1 MKHGLTVLRSEFQEL
16 QSKCADL
23 LLANSAPS
31 DSISDVFAETP
42 PTDFMTTFIRERIE
56 ELLSEKISSTQ
67 PSVFPEN
74 QHHDNIK
81 HFPSDNRAEQRECR
95 ADRSTSPLC
104 SRDPIVPQ
112 EFSKEQTRKTKNIGK
127 LVRALA
133 MCMKLIDGGEQN
145 LRDRDRTIKRYEES
159 LKSMTEKVAVL
170 SKNNRELAENA
181 ECMED
186 KLQQHIDQL
195 VNEKELH
202 MKKIAHLEESCIDMQ
217 ERAENSNSY
226 LTLLKE
232 NLEDYKSRCKALG
245 VELDQHRRLTD
256 ECMAQRNT
264 LTLEGGTQSN
274 LFQKS
279 DDSAKQNLYQ
289 LLSEKDRFIK
299 TLQEKLNE
307 SRSRLQAKDLSK
319 AEEALKTIQLE
330 HSEALSMLKQIKG
343 GFFTRSHENDQL
355 TDARRQIYQAQQE
368 KRFVE
373 EKYAASVGE
382 IDRLKHDMETLSS
395 NMMELKGKFDNGE
408 KQYACMKAL
417 KTKDLEIYR
426 LRSTVKS
433 LQKACASKDST
444 GLSVEMSVESE
455 RKIKSLSDNLEKT
468 SKSLL
473 EYKRSKAKSD
483 ELLHEATQRL
493 QIAQDVITKK
503 DKLESKLRQNLAEAL
518 SAKLN
523 ALEKARKAT
532 DKLKALKERCSKDL
546 INSDLITKQR
556 VEINDLKLKMASLR
570 GVITKQSSS

>member
-1 MKHGLTVLRSEFQEL
+1 MLS
-16 QSKCADL
+16 CL
-23 LLANSAPS
+23 L
-31 DSISDVFAETP
+31 
-42 PTDFMTTFIRERIE
+42 
-56 ELLSEKISSTQ
+56 
-67 PSVFPEN
+67 
-74 QHHDNIK
+74 
-81 HFPSDNRAEQRECR
+81 
-95 ADRSTSPLC
+95 
-104 SRDPIVPQ
+104 
-112 EFSKEQTRKTKNIGK
+112 
-127 LVRALA
+127 
-133 MCMKLIDGGEQN
+133 
-145 LRDRDRTIKRYEES
+145 
-159 LKSMTEKVAVL
+159 
-170 SKNNRELAENA
+170 
-181 ECMED
+181 
-186 KLQQHIDQL
+186 
-195 VNEKELH
+195 
-202 MKKIAHLEESCIDMQ
+202 
-217 ERAENSNSY
+217 
-226 LTLLKE
+226 
-232 NLEDYKSRCKALG
+232 LG

-330 HSEALSMLKQIKG
+330 HYEALSMLKQIKG
-343 GFFTRSHENDQL
+343 GFFTRSHENGQL